1 MVIDVHAHLWRGAE
15 NENKDSIL
23 AAMERYEIDKVYVSG
38 LSVYFPDYE
47 QVTWANRAV
56 YEFKKENPGKI
67 AGYVYVSPEHD
78 NAVEVLKQGIE
89 EYNLDGVKL
98 WVSTFCDDECVN
110 RIAEKAIDYGVPLLV
125 HAYHKAKGQLPKE
138 SVGSNVRTLAL
149 RYPELR
155 IIMAHLGGNCYNGIP
170 PIRECPNVWVDYSGS
185 LFRGDELYYT
195 LENVGAMRILFGTDM
210 PGSYLV
216 NLGQVLE
223 AEMSEHERELILYKN
238 ALELFDTKSGLG
250 RVR

>member
-1 MVIDVHAHLWRGAE
+1 MIIDVHAHLWQRSE
-15 NENKDSIL
+15 DKNKESIL
-23 AAMERYEIDKVYVSG
+23 TAMERFEIDKVYVSG
-38 LSVYFPDYE
+38 LSVHIPDYE
-47 QVTWANRAV
+47 QVAWANRVV

-78 NAVEVLKQGIE
+78 NAFEVLQKGIE

-110 RIAEKAIDYGVPLLV
+110 RIAEKTIDYGVPLLV
-125 HAYHKAKGQLPKE
+125 HAYHKANGQLPYE
-138 SVGSNVRTLAL
+138 SVGSNVRALAL
-149 RYPELR
+149 RYPELK
-155 IIMAHLGGNCYNGIP
+155 IIMAHFGGNCYNGIP
-170 PIRECPNVWVDYSGS
+170 AIRECPNVWVDYSGS
-185 LFRGDELYYT
+185 LFRGDELNYA
-195 LENVGAMRILFGTDM
+195 LESVGAKRILFGTDM

-238 ALELFDTKSGLG
+238 ALELFDPKFRLG
-250 RVR
+250 RVK